1 MTSSTVLNPLPT
13 RFQLLKATAVA
24 ILVAS
29 LVLITTVLPAEYG
42 VDPTDI
48 GKKLGLLGMSAE
60 VEAAPEL
67 SAPVVAP
74 APALV
79 TAPAKGDVM
88 QNEYVV
94 ESHTAFRTDEMS
106 VTLAPN
112 KGAEIKARMLKGDQ
126 FTFNWLSDGGAVEFD
141 MHGEKVDAAK
151 DEFTSYWMADAAHAA
166 GTFTA
171 PFEGVHGWYWHNA
184 GAVPVTV
191 TVTVSGFYSE
201 LYRP

>member
-1 MTSSTVLNPLPT
+1 MTSSTILNPLPT
-13 RFQLLKATAVA
+13 RSQLLKATVIAIVVA
-24 ILVAS
+24 G
-29 LVLITTVLPAEYG
+29 LVLITTVLPAELG
-42 VDPTDI
+42 IDPTGI

-60 VEAAPEL
+60 VEAT
-67 SAPVVAP
+67 SAPSTSVVAP
-74 APALV
+74 ASPAV
-79 TAPAKGDVM
+79 TAPTKGDVM
-88 QNEYVV
+88 QNEYVAQ
-94 ESHTAFRTDEMS
+94 SRTAFRSGEMS

-151 DEFTSYWMADAAHAA
+151 DEFTSYWMADADHAA
-166 GTFTA
+166 GTFIA

-184 GAVPVTV
+184 GTEPVTV

-201 LYRP
+201 LFRP